1 MVSVL
6 RRPRSTARERN
17 ASIAAMDVLAALSA
31 ALAALR
37 AGRIDDARRAGER
50 IWRQSSDARAAG
62 FLALLETDAGRYDS
76 ALLWNDRA
84 RQSNPSDPRF
94 ALQGARVAGLMGDH
108 VAAFD
113 RLAALLRDAPRT
125 KGAWSEFA
133 TVARICDRRAE
144 AVAVCIRA
152 YDVEPT
158 LVYALNALL
167 HLISDEPPAEAAP
180 AAVPTSARRPLSV
193 VTCSNDDTQFAA
205 MTASYDRAL
214 TDWPH
219 DIVRIADA
227 TSLAEGYT
235 RGVAVATGEIVIFSH
250 DDVEIL
256 AADFGHR
263 LSRRLAECDVLGV
276 AGATRA
282 TGPAWPF
289 AGSPFLHGSVIY
301 PDETGYRVTVYSR
314 NVPLAR
320 DIRVMDGVFLAM
332 RREVALRI
340 GWDAEACD
348 GFHGYD
354 VDFTLRAAQAGL
366 RLAVASDLGVVH
378 RSYGSFDTRWEAT
391 VSKLVARH
399 PELNGE
405 RSKETGFVAR
415 SVPDA
420 AHAMALVDNWARM
433 GKASFP

>member
-1 MVSVL
+1 
-6 RRPRSTARERN
+6 
-17 ASIAAMDVLAALSA
+17 MDVLAALAA

-37 AGRIDDARRAGER
+37 AGRIDDARRAAEQ

-113 RLAALLRDAPRT
+113 RLAALVRDAPRT
-125 KGAWSEFA
+125 KGAWSEFL

-144 AVAVCIRA
+144 AIATCVRA
-152 YDVEPT
+152 YDAEPT

-167 HLISDEPPAEAAP
+167 HLISDEPEGEAPP
-180 AAVPTSARRPLSV
+180 AAVPASARRPLSV
-193 VTCSNDDTQFAA
+193 VACSNDDTQFAA
-205 MTASYDRAL
+205 TAASYDRAL
-214 TDWPH
+214 SDWPH

-235 RGVAVATGEIVIFSH
+235 RGVAAATGEIVVFTH

-256 AADFGHR
+256 AIDFGHR
-263 LSRRLAECDVLGV
+263 LMRRLAECDVLGV

-289 AGSPFLHGSVIY
+289 AGWPFLHGSVIY
-301 PDETGYRVTVYSR
+301 PDGAGYRVTAYSR
-314 NVPLAR
+314 TVPIAHN
-320 DIRVMDGVFLAM
+320 IRVIDGVLLAM

-340 GWDAEACD
+340 GWDAETCD

-378 RSYGSFDTRWEAT
+378 CSYGSFDDRWESTAR
-391 VSKLVARH
+391 KLVARH
-399 PELNGE
+399 PELNGA
-405 RSKETGFVAR
+405 RGSETGFIAR

-433 GKASFP
+433 GKASYP

>member
-1 MVSVL
+1 
-6 RRPRSTARERN
+6 
-17 ASIAAMDVLAALSA
+17 MDVFAALSA
-31 ALAALR
+31 ALAAFR
-37 AGRIDDARRAGER
+37 AGRIADARRAAER

-62 FLALLETDAGRYDS
+62 FLALLETDARRYDS

-84 RQSNPSDPRF
+84 RQSNPSDPRY

-108 VAAFD
+108 VASFD
-113 RLAALLRDAPRT
+113 RLAVLLRDAPRT
-125 KGAWSEFA
+125 KDAWSEFV

-144 AVAVCIRA
+144 AIAACVRA
-152 YDVEPT
+152 YDAEPT

-167 HLISDEPPAEAAP
+167 HLISDEPQGEAAP

-193 VTCSNDDTQFAA
+193 VACSNDDAQFAA
-205 MTASYDRAL
+205 MAASYDRVL
-214 TDWPH
+214 SDWPH

-235 RGVAVATGEIVIFSH
+235 RGVAAATSEIVIFTH

-256 AADFGHR
+256 ATDFGHR
-263 LSRRLAECDVLGV
+263 LLRRLAECDVLGV

-289 AGSPFLHGSVIY
+289 AGWPFLHGSVIY
-301 PDETGYRVTVYSR
+301 PDGAGYRVTAYSR
-314 NVPLAR
+314 TVPIAHN
-320 DIRVMDGVFLAM
+320 IRVIDGVWLAM
-332 RREVALRI
+332 HREVALRI
-340 GWDAEACD
+340 GWDAETCD

-378 RSYGSFDTRWEAT
+378 RSYGSFDDRWESTAR
-391 VSKLVARH
+391 KLVVRH
-399 PELNGE
+399 PELNGV
-405 RSKETGFVAR
+405 RGSETGFVAR

-433 GKASFP
+433 GKA